1 MMMQIA
7 LEYSSD
13 GPPPSAV
20 DRRVQDIGLVRD
32 GALYTI
38 EAGTEEE
45 IRSKIDLLH
54 EALRGSGARY
64 TIIASEVPSTT
75 TMGVEDLEGRM
86 EEISSQLRR
95 GYRNYDALQSTMDI
109 DEVELGSVLQEM
121 VDRGLITAHR
131 GEEGTGYRLAGPTL
145 RAMAR

>member
-7 LEYSSD
+7 LEHLSG

-20 DRRVQDIGLVRD
+20 DRKVQGIGLIRH

-45 IRSKIDLLH
+45 MRSKIDLLH
-54 EALRGSGARY
+54 EALRGSGVRY
-64 TIIASEVPSTT
+64 KIVASEVPSST
-75 TMGVEDLEGRM
+75 TMGLEDLEGRM
-86 EEISSQLRR
+86 EEISSQLKQ
-95 GYRNYDALQSTMDI
+95 GYRSYDALQSAMDI
-109 DEVELGSVLQEM
+109 GEMELDSVLQEM

-131 GEEGTGYRLAGPTL
+131 GEEGMGYRLAGPTL